1 MDKHTPPT
9 NITKEKEENPHRKK
23 DNVQRKIDIM
33 LQEYKE
39 IKGSLNTIISK

>member
-9 NITKEKEENPHRKK
+9 NIKEKGRKIPTRRRTIFK
-23 DNVQRKIDIM
+23 GKIDIM

-39 IKGSLNTIISK
+39 IKGSLNTIIK

>member
-1 MDKHTPPT
+1 MDEHTTPT
-9 NITKEKEENPHRKK
+9 NIKKKRKESPHRNK